1 MLKILFKTKTINLL
15 FLPAPK
21 ACPRLQ
27 VQWHRTTETQVAPFT
42 CCSQEGSDSPTWQK
56 SSAHLPFWLPEYISS
71 FTPQLLVNSAL
82 MPGTAS
88 EPTFAC
94 QSVRTWVP
102 SRAAIKTQATTIFSL
117 KSCQIFTASL
127 VRAALLTQVAWY
139 EIWRKYLRR
148 SKPPSFLEKQISFTP
163 FQWYPYTNSH
173 LSFLSKLIG
182 SHNGRSCFTQVFW
195 STNVMEGQKLGSSNP
210 KLIHNVKGRN

>member
-1 MLKILFKTKTINLL
+1 MLTILFKPKTINLL
-15 FLPAPK
+15 FLPTPK
-21 ACPRLQ
+21 ACPRLPA
-27 VQWHRTTETQVAPFT
+27 QWHWAAETQAAPFT

-71 FTPQLLVNSAL
+71 FTSQLLVNSAL
-82 MPGTAS
+82 IPGTAS

-127 VRAALLTQVAWY
+127 GRAALLTQGAWC
-139 EIWRKYLRR
+139 ETWRKYLRR
-148 SKPPSFLEKQISFTP
+148 SKPPSFLEKQISDTL
-163 FQWYPYTNSH
+163 FQ
-173 LSFLSKLIG
+173 
-182 SHNGRSCFTQVFW
+182 C
-195 STNVMEGQKLGSSNP
+195 
-210 KLIHNVKGRN
+210 